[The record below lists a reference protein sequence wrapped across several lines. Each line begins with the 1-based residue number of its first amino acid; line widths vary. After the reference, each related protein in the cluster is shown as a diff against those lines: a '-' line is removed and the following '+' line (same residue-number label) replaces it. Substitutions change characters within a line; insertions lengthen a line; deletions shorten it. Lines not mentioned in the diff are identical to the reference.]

1 MLARRSHA
9 SGTLGAVASGSPVAA
24 GIGIA
29 TLLAGGN
36 CFDAAVAT
44 ALAETVCL
52 APKCGLAG
60 DLVALVLAP
69 GAAQPQAL
77 LAIGPAAAGL
87 GAAVLDTGSL
97 PATGGLSVGVPGAP
111 AGYSALAAMGV
122 LSLPTLCRPAI
133 ELARRGFTWTP
144 QCAQL
149 AAEADVLLVRHQP
162 DGCAYRPARGRHAA
176 GSQVRLPGL
185 ASLLAA
191 FASLGAALFAGEFGE
206 MVAAAVGR
214 AGGVIT
220 PTDLQSAEA
229 RWQPA
234 DNIRLDSGL
243 RAWATPGPT
252 YGPALLRVL
261 ARADAQPLPGV
272 VAATL
277 AEQAARAG
285 DGVDL
290 GGEGTSV
297 VAATDSDG
305 GAVVIVHSNSF
316 PQFGSGIVVG
326 DLDLVLSNRA
336 GRGFASDPTSP
347 NFPRPHQRP
356 LTTLHAWAVG
366 EARPTLLGGTPG
378 GEQQVGWNAQFLSRI
393 LASAT
398 GDEIGAGISSS
409 RAAGIAEA
417 LAAPL
422 WRLDREGLVAEAGD
436 DSVSEEVTAAPVL
449 SMRSAQVAVAPPF
462 GGGPARAWADPRS
475 DTLALAV

>member
-1 MLARRSHA
+1 
-9 SGTLGAVASGSPVAA
+9 
-24 GIGIA
+24 
-29 TLLAGGN
+29 
-36 CFDAAVAT
+36 
-44 ALAETVCL
+44 
-52 APKCGLAG
+52 
-60 DLVALVLAP
+60 
-69 GAAQPQAL
+69 
-77 LAIGPAAAGL
+77 
-87 GAAVLDTGSL
+87 
-97 PATGGLSVGVPGAP
+97 
-111 AGYSALAAMGV
+111 MGV

-162 DGCAYRPARGRHAA
+162 DGCAYRPARGQHAA

-214 AGGVIT
+214 AGGVLT

-234 DNIRLDSGL
+234 DNVRLDNGL

-336 GRGFASDPTSP
+336 GRGFASDPASP

-366 EARPTLLGGTPG
+366 EGRPTLLGGTPG

-393 LASAT
+393 LAS
-398 GDEIGAGISSS
+398 GEGRRDRRRHQPEPS
-409 RAAGIAEA
+409 RRHRRSPRGPA
-417 LAAPL
+417 LAARP
-422 WRLDREGLVAEAGD
+422 RRFDR
-436 DSVSEEVTAAPVL
+436 
-449 SMRSAQVAVAPPF
+449 
-462 GGGPARAWADPRS
+462 
-475 DTLALAV
+475 